1 MVYYDK
7 SFDKVKHGSESRN
20 PLVRAFFRLRL
31 KYLINRIG
39 VFEPNKLLDLG
50 CGDGRLLKEM
60 NNDAIGL
67 DLSHLRLQ
75 NCKKLKHILL
85 QSDSTNLPF
94 RNNCFTFITTIGLL
108 EHVPNYKMVIEEAYR
123 IMKEGAKI
131 IIICPNEK
139 IMTIF
144 RVLSGRFYKHTHSH
158 EFNPKL
164 LMKQIEK
171 VGFQI
176 TKFKTFPLNLP
187 FYFSVCF
194 MIEGEKRARVGIY

>member
-1 MVYYDK
+1 MVYYEK

-39 VFEPNKLLDLG
+39 VYDPNKLLDLG

-67 DLSHLRLQ
+67 DLSQLRIQ

-85 QSDSTNLPF
+85 LSDSTNLPF
-94 RNNCFTFITTIGLL
+94 RNNCFMFITAIGLL
-108 EHVPNYKMVIEEAYR
+108 EHVPNYNMVIEEAYR
-123 IMKEGAKI
+123 VIENGAKI

-144 RVLSGRFYKHTHSH
+144 KVLSGRFYKHTHSH
-158 EFNPKL
+158 EFNPKV
-164 LMKQIEK
+164 LMKKLKKI
-171 VGFQI
+171 GFQI

-187 FYFSVCF
+187 FFFSISF
-194 MIEGEKRARVGIY
+194 MIEAKKEVNV